1 MGFKLYIVIKIME
14 GRFMCPLLHISKIVA
29 SNLDNQ
35 NFHISMYTKMYQEL
49 RNFITFFPSFFQVW
63 TILQRRTKS
72 KVLMLLQ
79 MLEPWMKFFKMILN
93 ITNSTL
99 VLHTNQNLVLYVP
112 FYTTN
117 PVTNIQ
123 TSRICTK
130 HKKQ

>member
-1 MGFKLYIVIKIME
+1 
-14 GRFMCPLLHISKIVA
+14 
-29 SNLDNQ
+29 
-35 NFHISMYTKMYQEL
+35 MYQEL
-49 RNFITFFPSFFQVW
+49 GNFITFFPSFCQVW

-130 HKKQ
+130 HKKL

>member
-1 MGFKLYIVIKIME
+1 MSFVT
-14 GRFMCPLLHISKIVA
+14 HS
-29 SNLDNQ
+29 Q
-35 NFHISMYTKMYQEL
+35 NCGLKSRQPKFSHFFVMSTMYTKMYQEL

-93 ITNSTL
+93 ITNSIL